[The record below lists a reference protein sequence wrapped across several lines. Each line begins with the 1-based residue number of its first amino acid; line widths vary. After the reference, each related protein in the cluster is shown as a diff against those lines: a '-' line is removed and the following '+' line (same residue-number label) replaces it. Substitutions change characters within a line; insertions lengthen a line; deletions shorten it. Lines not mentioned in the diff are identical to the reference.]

1 MKLLVSSKSIHEEG
15 FIAELQTWP
24 SLMSQL
30 RKNGSKFAVSLKRHI
45 LPFVWEMRGNLTAI
59 L

>member
-1 MKLLVSSKSIHEEG
+1 MHEEEY
-15 FIAELQTWP
+15 IAELQTWP

-45 LPFVWEMRGNLTAI
+45 LAFVWEMRGNLTVI